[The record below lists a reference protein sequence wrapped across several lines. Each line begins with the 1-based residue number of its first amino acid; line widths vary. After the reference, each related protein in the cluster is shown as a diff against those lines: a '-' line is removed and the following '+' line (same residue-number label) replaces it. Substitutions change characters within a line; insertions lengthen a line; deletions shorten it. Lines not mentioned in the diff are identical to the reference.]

1 MVKIDEDD
9 AVWCLVMFDLPVKT
23 IEQRRDATAFRNH
36 LKDLGLS
43 MVQLSV
49 YCQYMPRFHM
59 VKRTVAEIIRVLPD
73 QGQVRIVYITD
84 KQWSKALRFSNTV
97 SIGQEEAPAQL
108 TIFES

>member
-9 AVWCLVMFDLPVKT
+9 AMWCLVMFDLPVKT
-23 IEQRRDATAFRNH
+23 AEQRREATRFRNC

-59 VKRTVAEIIRVLPD
+59 AKHTVGEILGALPD
-73 QGQVRIVYITD
+73 QGQVRIVYVTD

-97 SIGQEEAPAQL
+97 SIAQEEAPSQL
-108 TIFES
+108 TIF